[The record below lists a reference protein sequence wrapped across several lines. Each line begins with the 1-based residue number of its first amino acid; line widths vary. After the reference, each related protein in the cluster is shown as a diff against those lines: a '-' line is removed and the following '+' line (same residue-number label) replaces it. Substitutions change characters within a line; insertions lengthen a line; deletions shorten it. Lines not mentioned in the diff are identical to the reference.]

1 MLAKYLSDS
10 ILLKTSQMF
19 DYCTVHALAKGLLQL
34 IRLRPLP
41 LLSMIKRQ
49 NQVQKKWAL
58 YPRGP

>member
-19 DYCTVHALAKGLLQL
+19 DYCTLHALAGGLLQL
-34 IRLRPLP
+34 IQFRPLP

-58 YPRGP
+58 YPQGP

>member
-19 DYCTVHALAKGLLQL
+19 DYCTLHALAEDLLQL
-34 IRLRPLP
+34 IRFRPLP

-49 NQVQKKWAL
+49 NQVQKKWAP
-58 YPRGP
+58 YPQDP